1 MAEVINFN
9 CKFNKVESV
18 KMKKKTIMMKGAVHI
33 TARLDLQTL
42 KNP

>member
-18 KMKKKTIMMKGAVHI
+18 KMKKKHNDEGCSAYYS
-33 TARLDLQTL
+33 
-42 KNP
+42 

>member
-18 KMKKKTIMMKGAVHI
+18 KMKKNIMMKGAVHI

>member
-18 KMKKKTIMMKGAVHI
+18 KMKKKNHNGEGCSAYYS
-33 TARLDLQTL
+33 
-42 KNP
+42 